1 MHKFSSAFAV
11 ATLIAF
17 AAPSLAQTTAPAPSA
32 KAAAPTAS
40 PAAKTSKQMR
50 TAKSLE
56 CSKEADAKKIHGK
69 ERRKFMSSCKKA

>member
-1 MHKFSSAFAV
+1 MQRLSTALAF

-17 AAPSLAQTTAPAPSA
+17 ATPSLAQTTAPTAPA
-32 KAAAPTAS
+32 KPATTTAS
-40 PAAKTSKQMR
+40 PAAKTSKQIR

-56 CSKEADAKKIHGK
+56 CSKQADEKKIHGK